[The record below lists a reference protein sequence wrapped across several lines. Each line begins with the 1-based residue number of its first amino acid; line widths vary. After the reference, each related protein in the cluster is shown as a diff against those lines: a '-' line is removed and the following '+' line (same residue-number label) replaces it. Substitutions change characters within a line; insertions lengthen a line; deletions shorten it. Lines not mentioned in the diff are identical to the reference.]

1 MCNYRDNLEEWVLKG
16 LGVGEGLQV
25 NEELQDQLEAKATE
39 DHLVIKENL
48 VRRVPKAYK
57 VFLE

>member
-1 MCNYRDNLEEWVLKG
+1 MCNYRDNLEEWALKD
-16 LGVGEGLQV
+16 LGVEEGLQV
-25 NEELQDQLEAKATE
+25 KGELQDQLEPKATE
-39 DHLVIKENL
+39 DQLVIKENL